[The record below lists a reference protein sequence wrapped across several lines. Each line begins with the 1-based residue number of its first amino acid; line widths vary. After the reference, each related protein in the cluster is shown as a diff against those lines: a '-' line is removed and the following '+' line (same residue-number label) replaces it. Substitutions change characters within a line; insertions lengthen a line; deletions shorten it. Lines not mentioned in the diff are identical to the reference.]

1 MRGYGHVYDLPF
13 NNPLNSPSFAASS
26 SFLKSLVFCAR
37 SFRWTVE
44 SRWYVMI
51 SEAVLS
57 SVGTKVVRSIST
69 AAVSSRHS
77 YMVPIISLLLHAE
90 MACWNLF
97 SSPSGAWPGA
107 PFAGSGA
114 CCGCCPSPGPVP
126 SASAI
131 VLRASHESKRLS
143 NVYR

>member
-1 MRGYGHVYDLPF
+1 MRRYGHVYDLPF
-13 NNPLNSPSFAASS
+13 NNPLNSPSFAESS

-69 AAVSSRHS
+69 MAVSSHHS

-107 PFAGSGA
+107 TFVGSGA
-114 CCGCCPSPGPVP
+114 WFACCASPGPVP
-126 SASAI
+126 SASAM
-131 VLRASHESKRLS
+131 VLRVGHGSKSLS
-143 NVYR
+143 NVRR